1 MRAASARN
9 LASDFSYTVVSNE
22 NESDASCSG
31 YSAERPAIR
40 RSSHS
45 VLLSIVTLLN
55 VLVYWLVPAPYDPGD
70 VERLITSLDEAQE
83 LIRDLCA
90 KNEVLVSQLEQLPRM
105 HRAQIE
111 ALQESTNAAIQ
122 RAADAQQQVQ
132 EVVNSRIWRALVRI
146 SSIALRLTGGPRH

>member
-1 MRAASARN
+1 VPEPQDSH
-9 LASDFSYTVVSNE
+9 DF
-22 NESDASCSG
+22 
-31 YSAERPAIR
+31 
-40 RSSHS
+40 
-45 VLLSIVTLLN
+45 
-55 VLVYWLVPAPYDPGD
+55 
-70 VERLITSLDEAQE
+70 ERLIASLDEAQE

-146 SSIALRLTGGPRH
+146 GSMALRLTGGPRH

>member
-1 MRAASARN
+1 MSKEKE
-9 LASDFSYTVVSNE
+9 D
-22 NESDASCSG
+22 DASRIG
-31 YSAERPAIR
+31 YSAERATIR
-40 RSSHS
+40 RSSHCES
-45 VLLSIVTLLN
+45 VSIIKLPN
-55 VLVYWLVPAPYDPGD
+55 VLVYWLVPEPQDSHD
-70 VERLITSLDEAQE
+70 FERLIASLDEAQE

-146 SSIALRLTGGPRH
+146 GSMALRLTGGPRH

>member
-1 MRAASARN
+1 
-9 LASDFSYTVVSNE
+9 
-22 NESDASCSG
+22 
-31 YSAERPAIR
+31 
-40 RSSHS
+40 
-45 VLLSIVTLLN
+45 
-55 VLVYWLVPAPYDPGD
+55 VPAPHESPD
-70 VERLITSLDEAQE
+70 VERLIASLDEAQG

-132 EVVNSRIWRALVRI
+132 EVVNSRIWRALVGI
-146 SSIALRLTGGPRH
+146 GSIALRLTGGPRH